1 VGYRARVAERIQS
14 VERAALVL
22 RLLASGRRAF
32 AVAELARA
40 MGLPQESLGGL
51 LGTLVAAGLVERDP
65 ATGKYRIGASLLH
78 LSNGDL
84 DTNELRARS
93 LHSADTL
100 AARSGE
106 SVWIATPHEGAALV
120 IHHVFRPDDSA
131 QVLRMGARLPLHA
144 SAVGKTLLAFDHEL
158 DVPEKLP
165 ALTGRSITE
174 RAALAAELYEIRRR
188 GWAAAVDEHAD
199 GKAAIGA
206 PLRAPSGRTVGA
218 ISIAGP
224 THRLTEAGHA
234 RADLAAQV
242 TDAAEEIGRALAR

>member
-1 VGYRARVAERIQS
+1 MGYRARVTMRIQS

-22 RLLASGRRAF
+22 RLLASGPRPF
-32 AVAELARA
+32 GVTELARA
-40 MGLPQESLGGL
+40 MGLPKESLDGIL
-51 LGTLVAAGLVERDP
+51 CTLVAAGLVAQDP

-106 SVWIATPHEGAALV
+106 SVWIATPHEGGALV
-120 IHHVFRPDDSA
+120 VHHVFRPDDST
-131 QVLRMGARLPLHA
+131 QVLRMGAHLPLHA
-144 SAVGKTLLAFDHEL
+144 SAVGKTLLAFDHDL

-165 ALTGRSITE
+165 GFTDRSLTE
-174 RAALAAELYEIRRR
+174 HAALAAELYEIRRR

-199 GKAAIGA
+199 GRAAIGA
-206 PLRAPSGRTVGA
+206 PLRDASGRTVGA
-218 ISIAGP
+218 ISIAGA

>member
-1 VGYRARVAERIQS
+1 MAERIQS

-22 RLLASGRRAF
+22 RLLASGPRPF
-32 AVAELARA
+32 GVTELARA
-40 MGLPQESLGGL
+40 MGLPAQALHGI
-51 LGTLVAAGLVERDP
+51 LGTLVAAGLVAQDP

-106 SVWIATPHEGAALV
+106 SVWIATPHDGAARV

-131 QVLRMGARLPLHA
+131 QVLRIGAHLPLHA
-144 SAVGKTLLAFDHEL
+144 SAVGKTLLAFDHDL

-165 ALTGRSITE
+165 ALTERSLTE
-174 RAALAAELYEIRRR
+174 HAALAAELYEIRRR
-188 GWAAAVDEHAD
+188 GWAAAIDEHAE
-199 GKAAIGA
+199 GTAAIGA
-206 PLRAPSGRTVGA
+206 PLRDASGRTVGA

-224 THRLTEAGHA
+224 TDRLTEAGHA

-242 TDAAEEIGRALAR
+242 TDAAGEIAGALAR